1 MLLWLMA
8 AVFLVIIDVTLTI
21 CTTLNIVQLC
31 HPSDPSL
38 ISPSVSGCQP
48 LVPWGVYAMV
58 STMCLYHL
66 DPLCMLSQLILLVHV
81 VSASTDW
88 QPPSLCLTP
97 RTRHRHRASL

>member
-48 LVPWGVYAMV
+48 LVPRGVYAMV
-58 STMCLYHL
+58 STMSLCHL
-66 DPLCMLSQLILLVHV
+66 ALSMLSQLILLVHV